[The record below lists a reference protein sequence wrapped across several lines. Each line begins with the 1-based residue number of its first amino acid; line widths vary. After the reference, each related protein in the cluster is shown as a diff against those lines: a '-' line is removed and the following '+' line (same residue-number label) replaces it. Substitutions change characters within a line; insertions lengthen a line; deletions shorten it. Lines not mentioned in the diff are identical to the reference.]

1 MDYLFLAISLV
12 YTTLLAFWLMNH
24 MKTIYN
30 HQFDITDQILRK
42 LSSSSVVEPDS
53 KDYLYGVVYP
63 LEEE

>member
-1 MDYLFLAISLV
+1 MDYLFLAISLI
-12 YTTLLAFWLMNH
+12 YTTFVAFWLMNH

-30 HQFDITDQILRK
+30 HQFDITDRILRQM
-42 LSSSSVVEPDS
+42 SPTPAEPDS

>member
-12 YTTLLAFWLMNH
+12 YTTLVVVWLMNH

-42 LSSSSVVEPDS
+42 LSSSSVVEPES